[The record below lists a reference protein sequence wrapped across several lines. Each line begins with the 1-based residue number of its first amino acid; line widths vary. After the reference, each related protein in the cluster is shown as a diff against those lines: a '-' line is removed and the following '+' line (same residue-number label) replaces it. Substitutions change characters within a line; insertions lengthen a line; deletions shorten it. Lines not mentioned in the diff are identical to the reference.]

1 MTLSTYDEALAI
13 ILDAVTSLDSETLP
27 SADVLDRV
35 LAADLAVPADFPG
48 QPLSAV
54 DGFAVGSCDA
64 ATFTIVGEVAAGGAP
79 LPALVAGQAAAV
91 MTGAVV
97 PEGAQAV
104 VMVERTTVSGDQLT
118 VDGAIAEGEM
128 INPAGSE
135 AHRGDPLAS
144 RGDRITAAVHPAIM
158 CAGLAEVAV
167 HRRPRVGVLVTGDE
181 VRSVDQGPAPGR
193 VFDTNSF
200 VVGAVCRGLDC
211 EVVVSRRVDDD
222 EDATRRA
229 LSELDAGCDLVVTSG
244 GVSVGRYDHVG
255 KILRQDP
262 GRLLLHGTAI
272 KPGRPMHV
280 ARLEGGTLVF
290 GLPGYPSSLLSC
302 AFLYLVP
309 ALKKLSGRR
318 LVEPRWLPAVLGDA
332 MRYRPNRQYF
342 NRASLE
348 LEDGVWVARDP
359 GSQMS
364 SHFLNFA
371 RVQGLVRMPLE
382 VPAGSDGGAAILP
395 AGSAVSVM
403 HLELE
408 LT

>member
-1 MTLSTYDEALAI
+1 MTLHSYDEAVAI
-13 ILDAVTSLDSETLP
+13 ILDAVTALDHETVRSTGALG
-27 SADVLDRV
+27 RV
-35 LAADLAVPADFPG
+35 LAADLAVPADFPD
-48 QPLSAV
+48 QPRSAV
-54 DGFAVGSCDA
+54 DGFAVGACDRS
-64 ATFTIVGEVAAGGAP
+64 TFTVVGEVAAGGAP
-79 LPALVAGQAAAV
+79 LPALAVTEAAAV

-97 PEGAQAV
+97 PDGAQAV
-104 VMVERTTVSGDQLT
+104 VMVERTTTSGDRLT
-118 VDGAIAEGEM
+118 VDGAIAAGDL

-135 AHRGDPLAS
+135 ARRGDLLVG
-144 RGDRITAAVHPAIM
+144 RGERITGAVHAAIM

-167 HRRPRVGVLVTGDE
+167 HRRPRVGVVVTGDE
-181 VRSVDQGPAPGR
+181 VRSVDQGPAPGQ

-200 VVGAVCRGLDC
+200 IVSAVCEGLGC
-211 EVVVSRRVDDD
+211 EVVNSRRVVDD
-222 EDATRRA
+222 EDATRRTLA
-229 LSELDAGCDLVVTSG
+229 ELETGCDLIVTSG

-255 KILRQDP
+255 KILRRDP
-262 GRLLLHGTAI
+262 DRLLLHGTAI
-272 KPGRPMHV
+272 KPGRPMHL

-309 ALKKLSGRR
+309 ALKKLSGRVR
-318 LVEPRWLPAVLGDA
+318 VEPRWLQAKLGDA
-332 MRYRPNRQYF
+332 MRYRPGRQYF

-348 LEDGVWVARDP
+348 LAGGVWIARDP

-371 RVQGLVRMPLE
+371 RVQGLVRMPME
-382 VPAGSDGGAAILP
+382 GPPGSGGGAVVLP
-395 AGSAVSVM
+395 AGSAVTVL